1 MSPQPGQPG
10 TGPAQDFSARTAGP
24 RTRLSGV
31 EAGVREGLMSWFV
44 ITPTRG
50 MNFLLIPA
58 LAGLLA
64 MLMLWTR
71 AQPLLAPGM
80 LAPESRL
87 VRTAFTRIDDA
98 ATAVDRDTAA
108 KRAPRVYVSNEALF
122 DEIITS
128 LTNLPRV
135 VAGAESL
142 SQLTPEWRVPFA
154 LTEPLF
160 RTLRERTGTPEGMD
174 LWQRRVTR
182 LESELRRMAIVDSES
197 SLAELAAINER
208 VVLVRAD
215 AESRPG
221 ALGPAE
227 LEVRSAFVFNAAA
240 PEAVQALRNAA
251 ATSGFSGDL
260 LEVVAGRLT
269 YTPGELLAPPS
280 PATPAADTAPSPP
293 TAAAPPAPAA
303 ASDPATAAAPLR
315 QTYRFDPERT
325 RQRQD
330 AEARAV
336 PDRTI
341 QYPAGYV
348 IYARGEVLTDE
359 KLALAMH
366 EHRNFRA
373 STGALQWWLEEAGV
387 LGMAVLAAL
396 ATVMYTGIFATPTP
410 GATGSGAPASP
421 GSSSPGGLP
430 AGPAPAT
437 PLGVGA
443 ASRRLQVAAVLIA
456 GLSASALIAVV
467 EPRAVLVAMTAP
479 IVLSVMILAIAFDR
493 RMALGVGSLM
503 ALLACICLYQ
513 PAATSAVSIAG
524 LACAA
529 MRLRDVHSRRA
540 PISAGLWS
548 GLGTF
553 IAIVLLG
560 SLLRPIADGAI
571 QQTVID
577 AAVAA
582 GFCILAGVIVLA
594 CIPLIERIF
603 GITTG
608 MTLVELR
615 DPRHPLLR
623 QLQQRAPGTYNHSLN
638 VASLA
643 ETAADAIGAD
653 PLLAYVGALYHDVG
667 KLNKP
672 EYFVENQTPGINR
685 HEKLAPATS
694 LLVIVGHVRDGAEL
708 AREYNLPASLIHFIE
723 SHHGTTLVEY
733 FYHRARK
740 QAEAAGIR
748 SGEQLPQEIEYRYP
762 GPKPATREA
771 AILMICDASESAART
786 LTDPTPMKLESLVR
800 AIAHKRLMDGQFDA
814 SGLTLTDIHKI
825 VDAVSR
831 TLAAINHQ
839 RLAYPEPD
847 RPKPPPAPPANP
859 ALTGSPSAANSGP
872 APQTGPLISTPVG

>member
-1 MSPQPGQPG
+1 
-10 TGPAQDFSARTAGP
+10 
-24 RTRLSGV
+24 
-31 EAGVREGLMSWFV
+31 
-44 ITPTRG
+44 
-50 MNFLLIPA
+50 
-58 LAGLLA
+58 
-64 MLMLWTR
+64 
-71 AQPLLAPGM
+71 
-80 LAPESRL
+80 
-87 VRTAFTRIDDA
+87 
-98 ATAVDRDTAA
+98 
-108 KRAPRVYVSNEALF
+108 
-122 DEIITS
+122 
-128 LTNLPRV
+128 
-135 VAGAESL
+135 
-142 SQLTPEWRVPFA
+142 
-154 LTEPLF
+154 
-160 RTLRERTGTPEGMD
+160 
-174 LWQRRVTR
+174 
-182 LESELRRMAIVDSES
+182 
-197 SLAELAAINER
+197 
-208 VVLVRAD
+208 
-215 AESRPG
+215 
-221 ALGPAE
+221 
-227 LEVRSAFVFNAAA
+227 
-240 PEAVQALRNAA
+240 
-251 ATSGFSGDL
+251 
-260 LEVVAGRLT
+260 
-269 YTPGELLAPPS
+269 
-280 PATPAADTAPSPP
+280 
-293 TAAAPPAPAA
+293 
-303 ASDPATAAAPLR
+303 
-315 QTYRFDPERT
+315 
-325 RQRQD
+325 
-330 AEARAV
+330 
-336 PDRTI
+336 
-341 QYPAGYV
+341 
-348 IYARGEVLTDE
+348 
-359 KLALAMH
+359 
-366 EHRNFRA
+366 
-373 STGALQWWLEEAGV
+373 
-387 LGMAVLAAL
+387 
-396 ATVMYTGIFATPTP
+396 
-410 GATGSGAPASP
+410 
-421 GSSSPGGLP
+421 
-430 AGPAPAT
+430 
-437 PLGVGA
+437 
-443 ASRRLQVAAVLIA
+443 VLIA